1 MLPMEEIVVVKT
13 ENEFEDEF
21 PSIDVKVDLEEFD
34 PPFIPRESRKRS
46 KKSKTK
52 SFKLK
57 HRKTK
62 PNSIENMHIEKIERE
77 LGSDKQYTCLICQE
91 DLTGYK
97 KYYKHMAAHKARKS
111 PAPHSCSTCLKNYYD
126 IEVFLKH
133 QCISTKQTCAICS
146 LEFPNQSSFD
156 KHLHTIHIN
165 ENLDCRICGKVCR
178 SPKFLHFHLIEHTG
192 EVVRNFT

>member
-1 MLPMEEIVVVKT
+1 MEEIVVVKT

-21 PSIDVKVDLEEFD
+21 SSIDVKVNLEEFER
-34 PPFIPRESRKRS
+34 PFIFEKELKSKS
-46 KKSKTK
+46 KKSKSKAQSKVK
-52 SFKLK
+52 S
-57 HRKTK
+57 RKTK
-62 PNSIENMHIEKIERE
+62 TDSIENMHIEKLERK
-77 LGSDKQYTCLICQE
+77 LGSEKQYTCLICDE
-91 DLTGYK
+91 DLLGYK
-97 KYYKHMAAHKARKS
+97 RYYKHMAAHKARKA

-133 QCISTKQTCAICS
+133 HCSSTKQTCAICS
-146 LEFPNQSSFD
+146 LEFPNQSCFD

-192 EVVRNFT
+192 EIVRNFT

>member
-21 PSIDVKVDLEEFD
+21 PSIDVKVDLEEYD
-34 PPFIPRESRKRS
+34 APFVNLT
-46 KKSKTK
+46 KKKNLKTK
-52 SFKLK
+52 SPYKVK
-57 HRKTK
+57 YRKTK

-77 LGSDKQYTCLICQE
+77 LGADKQYTCLICHE
-91 DLTGYK
+91 DLIGYK
-97 KYYKHMAAHKARKS
+97 KYYKHMAKHKAGKD
-111 PAPHSCSTCLKNYYD
+111 PAPHSCSTCLKSYYD

-133 QCISTKQTCAICS
+133 QCISTKQICAICS